1 MSRNTSAHDVEILV
15 DRTLAGD
22 HQAFGVLVRRYQDFA
37 YGVAAGLLGDP
48 DMGRD
53 VVQEAFIIAFH
64 ELPHLREPARFGGWL
79 RRIVQRTSLR
89 AGRELNRLRRMS
101 EELGHPE
108 HIPPPSA
115 TPEDLLIDDEQH
127 TIVRTA
133 MARLSKNH
141 REVVGL
147 HYMDGL
153 SYVQT
158 AEFLGV
164 TETTVQGRL
173 QRARAQLREIL
184 PMVEETFKGQRLA
197 DDFVAEVEKV
207 LEQVADDDAID
218 KRGTVRQLAEM
229 GGAAVEPLCDAL
241 EATTGTAR
249 QVALWALCHMGD
261 ERACRPVLR
270 LLYARN
276 PWKTWQVSAQ
286 AGLMNIPGVRDALIR
301 QVREGRGP
309 KPPGQNP
316 VSDPA
321 QMAVRILSLI
331 DADEEIQDLLA
342 EVFRDAEYRSIVRS
356 RALVGLFRLQP
367 ERASEWAKAGLATE
381 DREILLAVARSG
393 RSPDLTIP
401 LPTLVAAFRNNCF
414 RGTRFHLGFL
424 FFDANR
430 EALREIARTS
440 EGDVH
445 WAAVLALA
453 RKNDKESLQ
462 KLRREVL
469 QSTTSRYSSEIS
481 QVVAQHAGDEV
492 EGWVED
498 GIFEHRP
505 LANLLWGLARS
516 GHEATSETLAHLA
529 NEGTP
534 AVRKAAIRMLTKA
547 RGAAYLSELRGF
559 LSAGQHAKVAREAF
573 WQMHALGSAAEPTAR
588 DMLSSPQWAERKAG
602 VCLLR
607 RWGSLTDQEREQ
619 ALSDEH
625 IAVRHGA
632 GAPLR

>member
-1 MSRNTSAHDVEILV
+1 MSSNTSAHDVEILV

-37 YGVAAGLLGDP
+37 YGVAAGILGDP

-64 ELPHLREPARFGGWL
+64 ELPRLREPARFGGWL
-79 RRIVQRTSLR
+79 RMIVQRTSLR

-115 TPEDLLIDDEQH
+115 TPEDLLINDEQH
-127 TIVRTA
+127 AIVRTA

-197 DDFVAEVEKV
+197 DDFAAEVEKV

-229 GGAAVEPLCDAL
+229 GDAAVEPLCDAL
-241 EATTGTAR
+241 EVSTGTAR
-249 QVALWALCHMGD
+249 QVALWALCHIGD

-286 AGLMNIPGVRDALIR
+286 AGLMNIPGVRGSLIR
-301 QVREGRGP
+301 EVREGRGP
-309 KPPGQNP
+309 KPPGLNP

-367 ERASEWAKAGLATE
+367 ERASEWAKAGLATK
-381 DREILLAVARSG
+381 DRKILLAVARSG
-393 RSPDLTIP
+393 RGDLTMP
-401 LPTLVAAFRNNCF
+401 LSTLVAAFRSGSF
-414 RGTRFHLGFL
+414 RGARFHLGFL
-424 FFDANR
+424 FGDANR

-453 RKNDKESLQ
+453 RENDTESLQ
-462 KLRREVL
+462 KLKQEVR
-469 QSTTSRYSSEIS
+469 QSTTPHYSFEIS

-492 EGWVED
+492 ESWIED
-498 GIFEHRP
+498 GNFEQRP

-516 GHEATSETLAHLA
+516 GHEATSEIMAHLA

-547 RGAAYLSELRGF
+547 RGVAYLSELRGF

-573 WQMHALGSAAEPTAR
+573 WQMHAIGSAAEPTAR

-607 RWGSLTDQEREQ
+607 RWGRLTDQEREQ
-619 ALSDEH
+619 ALADEH

>member
-1 MSRNTSAHDVEILV
+1 MSSNTSAHDVEMLV

-37 YGVAAGLLGDP
+37 YGVAAGILGDP
-48 DMGRD
+48 DLGRD

-64 ELPHLREPARFGGWL
+64 ELPRLQEPARFGGWL

-89 AGRELNRLRRMS
+89 AGVELNRLRRMS
-101 EELGHPE
+101 KELGHPE
-108 HIPPPSA
+108 HSPPPSA
-115 TPEDLLIDDEQH
+115 TPEDLLINDEQH
-127 TIVRTA
+127 AIVRTA

-147 HYMDGL
+147 HYMAGL
-153 SYVQT
+153 SYGQT

-197 DDFVAEVEKV
+197 DDFAAEVEKV
-207 LEQVADDDAID
+207 LAQVADDEAID

-229 GGAAVEPLCDAL
+229 GDAAVEPLCDAL
-241 EATTGTAR
+241 EASTGTAR
-249 QVALWALCHMGD
+249 QVALWALCHIGD

-301 QVREGRGP
+301 EVREGRGL
-309 KPPGQNP
+309 KPLGHPI
-316 VSDPA
+316 SDPA

-342 EVFRDAEYRSIVRS
+342 EVFHDAEYRSIVRS

-367 ERASEWAKAGLATE
+367 DRASEWAKAGLATE

-393 RSPDLTIP
+393 CFLTMP
-401 LPTLVAAFRNNCF
+401 LSTLVAAFRSGRF
-414 RGTRFHLGFL
+414 RGVRFHLGFL

-453 RKNDKESLQ
+453 RKNDPESLQ
-462 KLRREVL
+462 KLRQEVR
-469 QSTTSRYSSEIS
+469 QSTTPRDSFKIS
-481 QVVAQHAGDEV
+481 QVVAPQAGDEV
-492 EGWVED
+492 ESWIED
-498 GIFEHRP
+498 ENFEHRP
-505 LANLLWGLARS
+505 LSNLLWGLARS
-516 GHEATSETLAHLA
+516 GHEATRETMAHLA

-547 RGAAYLSELRGF
+547 RGVAYLSELRGF

-588 DMLSSPQWAERKAG
+588 DMLSSPQWAQRKAG

-607 RWGSLTDQEREQ
+607 RWGRLTDQEREQ
-619 ALSDEH
+619 ALADEH